1 VWSSFSIDR
10 RIRPRWNLNV
20 SPELTDGDYVEAL
33 SGMKVAVKDGKLGF
47 AVAPQVAAF
56 VTKPEPSASR

>member
-1 VWSSFSIDR
+1 M
-10 RIRPRWNLNV
+10 NLNV

-33 SGMKVAVKDGKLGF
+33 SGMKVAVKDGKLEF

-56 VTKPEPSASR
+56 VTKPQPSASR